1 MNDERYVLLINW
13 LSQLIKIKLS
23 NFYHDVSSSQL
34 QSTEQSQS
42 QLQLQLQSQ
51 SQLQSL
57 QSEQSH
63 AVLQSQIQSSQSQ
76 LQFPSQLQSA
86 DLKFLI
92 LLIFLIGMS
101 INIAFDFFNS
111 ISFSS
116 IIILLS
122 FH

>member
-42 QLQLQLQSQ
+42 QLQLQSQ

-101 INIAFDFFNS
+101 INIAFDFF
-111 ISFSS
+111 
-116 IIILLS
+116 
-122 FH
+122 